1 MSDMP
6 LFSHAANDAVPQSH
20 KDQGTQVRVEA
31 VLPVDILNACEG
43 LIDYTD
49 LWWPREHRLSSDPEA
64 QLIWDENSLFEVSAQ
79 GLTAVWGHNHG
90 SEPPLELGLLIE
102 NENFPRHV
110 ATFKFTQLSAQS
122 TRIDIRA
129 QAPHNGSR
137 VGANIWR
144 DVLHSYSTF
153 MGRRQDT

>member
-6 LFSHAANDAVPQSH
+6 LFSHAANDAVPQCH
-20 KDQGTQVRVEA
+20 KNQGTQVRVEA
-31 VLPVDILNACEG
+31 VLPVDILSACEG

-110 ATFKFTQLSAQS
+110 ATFKFTQLGAQS

-129 QAPHNGSR
+129 QAPFTGSR

-153 MGRRQDT
+153 MGNR